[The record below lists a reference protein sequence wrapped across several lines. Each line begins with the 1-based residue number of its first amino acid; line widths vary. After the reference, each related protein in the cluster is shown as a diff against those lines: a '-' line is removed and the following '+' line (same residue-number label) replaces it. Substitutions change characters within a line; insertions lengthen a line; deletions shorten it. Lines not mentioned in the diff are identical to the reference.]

1 MEAAMDAPLSPC
13 NKICWIDQQTGWC
26 EGCHRTVEEIM
37 AWPRASDAEKHAILK
52 RLPARQRVP

>member
-1 MEAAMDAPLSPC
+1 MDAPLSPC